1 MSVYDMIYSYTYV
14 YIDVYINRLYSIN
27 DKYESSF
34 FYRLIFSYSII
45 YLPHHTCMNIHLFLL
60 IALKLLVVGGGWCA
74 RVAGGHSLRYYTIN
88 TVKKE

>member
-1 MSVYDMIYSYTYV
+1 MEKNINEATLPTCFIMTMSMIMSVYDMIYSYTYV

-45 YLPHHTCMNIHLFLL
+45 YLPHHTCMNTFISSY
-60 IALKLLVVGGGWCA
+60 C
-74 RVAGGHSLRYYTIN
+74 S
-88 TVKKE
+88 